1 MERVAC
7 VAVTKRGGEG
17 EGEGEGEGRKGK
29 SPSPFSLLPYL
40 LPPIPFDAC
49 YAGYVEREVPWALLR
64 FSIHKSCLDQR

>member
-40 LPPIPFDAC
+40 LSQLAVSF
-49 YAGYVEREVPWALLR
+49 ALVLKD
-64 FSIHKSCLDQR
+64 IY